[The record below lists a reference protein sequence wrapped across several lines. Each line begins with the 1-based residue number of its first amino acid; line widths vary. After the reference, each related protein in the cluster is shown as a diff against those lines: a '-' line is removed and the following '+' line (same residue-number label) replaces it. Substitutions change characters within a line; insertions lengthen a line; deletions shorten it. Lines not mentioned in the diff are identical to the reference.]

1 MTLDLSCIK
10 KAREEYLLTYRYL
23 EPLCV
28 MCVGYVADEIKN
40 GSETITLRYASVVRL
55 YNKLRKMVNASADS
69 VDLPSGLYDAVVK
82 NLIEAFVSNGYPAL
96 YDTADRSIEFS
107 GWAES

>member
-40 GSETITLRYASVVRL
+40 GSETVTLRYASVVRL

-69 VDLPSGLYDAVVK
+69 VDLPSGLYDALAKTLVC
-82 NLIEAFVSNGYPAL
+82 NFASYGYHSVS
-96 YDTADRSIEFS
+96 DTADRSIEFS
-107 GWAES
+107 GWAEG